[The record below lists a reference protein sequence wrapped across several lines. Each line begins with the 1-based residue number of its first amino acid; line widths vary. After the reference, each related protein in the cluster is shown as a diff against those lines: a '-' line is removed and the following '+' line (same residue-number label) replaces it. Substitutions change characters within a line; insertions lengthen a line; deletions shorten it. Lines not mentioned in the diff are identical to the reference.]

1 MKKRKLPSRLQLL
14 SFFAYNEETG
24 ELTKRSTGKKV
35 GWKDDKGYIKV
46 RFQGKTYCAHRIIY
60 KMFHGR
66 DPQNKVIDHCNGDTS
81 DNRIGN
87 LRCVTHA
94 VNVSNQAR
102 CRGRR
107 GVPSADERGEDTV
120 YDLITGKVDNPDF

>member
-1 MKKRKLPSRLQLL
+1 MVTSEYASKGKCTVLTAL
-14 SFFAYNEETG
+14 SIRCFTG
-24 ELTKRSTGKKV
+24 VTL
-35 GWKDDKGYIKV
+35 
-46 RFQGKTYCAHRIIY
+46 KTE
-60 KMFHGR
+60 
-66 DPQNKVIDHCNGDTS
+66 VIDHCNGDTS

-107 GVPSADERGEDTV
+107 GVPPADKRGKDTV
-120 YDLITGKVDNPDF
+120 YDLITGKTENSDF